1 MNSPS
6 PHNPSAVPTAV
17 VSDLPNG
24 PGAAAILSAGL
35 GCFLLSVFAV
45 LADASKPVAK
55 FFTYYVP
62 TGPLSGVTTTAI
74 LLWLL
79 TWFVLARMWRHR
91 TVALVKINVA
101 AFVFLLLGILL
112 TFPPFADLLLRK

>member
-45 LADASKPVAK
+45 LADASKPVTK

>member
-101 AFVFLLLGILL
+101 AFAFLLLGILL